1 MLDWTPAVG
10 PTHFSGA
17 ISTIGCMIV
26 SRKAGIFPGT
36 REEVSMSG
44 IVGYGA
50 YVPRNRITS
59 EEISRQW
66 GKDPQSIRR
75 GLLLEEKSVPGL
87 DEDTITISVAAGRAA
102 LARAG
107 IDPQR
112 VGALY
117 IGSESHPYAV
127 KPSGT
132 VVCEALGIGP
142 EVHVADFEFACKA
155 GTEAMFVAL
164 SLVDS
169 GRVEYAMGIGADTSQ
184 GAPNDALEFS
194 ASAGGSAYLFG
205 VDELLVNVIDACSYT
220 TDTPDFWRREGQ
232 FYPRHGGRFTGEPAY
247 FKHVLS
253 ATRMILERTGFK
265 PSDFRYVVFHMP
277 NGKFPLAAGAQL
289 GFEKEQLET
298 GWVVNTM
305 GNTYSGSSPTGLAAV
320 LDVAAP
326 GDRILIT
333 SFGSG
338 AGSDSF
344 VLEATELLPQRRERA
359 PTVRSMLDGPRRYLT
374 YGEYA
379 KYREKIILND

>member
-1 MLDWTPAVG
+1 MP
-10 PTHFSGA
+10 
-17 ISTIGCMIV
+17 
-26 SRKAGIFPGT
+26 
-36 REEVSMSG
+36 G

-50 YVPRNRITS
+50 FIPRNRIRS
-59 EEISRQW
+59 EEIARQW
-66 GKDPQSIRR
+66 GKDPATIQR

-132 VVCEALGIGP
+132 VVLEALGMGP
-142 EVHVADFEFACKA
+142 EIHVADFEFACKA
-155 GTEAMFVAL
+155 GTEAMSVAL
-164 SLVDS
+164 AMVES
-169 GRVEYAMGIGADTSQ
+169 GRTEYAMGIGADTSQ

-194 ASAGGSAYLFG
+194 ASAGGAAYIFG
-205 VDELLVNVIDACSYT
+205 KEHLLAEVLHTYSFT
-220 TDTPDFWRREGQ
+220 SDTPDFWRREGE

-247 FKHVLS
+247 FHHVMS
-253 ATRMILERTGFK
+253 ATRGILGRSGHKPGDFK
-265 PSDFRYVVFHMP
+265 YAVFHMP
-277 NGKFPLAAGAQL
+277 NGKFPLSAGKQMGFTQAQMA
-289 GFEKEQLET
+289 Q
-298 GWVVNTM
+298 GWIVNLM

-320 LDVAAP
+320 LDVADP
-326 GDRILIT
+326 GDLILIT

-344 VLEATELLPQRRERA
+344 ILRATELLPERQGLA
-359 PTVRSMLDGPRRYLT
+359 PAVRSMLEGPRKYLT
-374 YGEYA
+374 YGQYA
-379 KYREKIILND
+379 KLREKIVLNH